1 MIAPR
6 PLEPEVAL
14 NLALAVV
21 ESSTAPL
28 LLLDEDLRVI
38 AASASFGS
46 AFQIDPVGAA
56 GYEVFGLGTGEW
68 DVPELRSRL
77 NATVSGEATI
87 EAYEMDLRSERTG
100 TRRLVLD
107 AHKLEYGDLLHVR
120 LLLSVSDV
128 TDIRR
133 RERRN
138 ADRLREKAILLQE
151 VRHRIA
157 NSLQIIASVLM
168 QDARRVQSAETRIH
182 LRDAHDRVMSVAV
195 LQRQLAASS
204 PGGVEMRSYLLQLCQ
219 SIETSM
225 IQDPCQ
231 LRLEVMA
238 DESMV
243 SADTSVSLGL
253 VATELVINA
262 LKHAFPE
269 ARAGKIVVSYL
280 SNGFDWTLS
289 VSDNGVGMPAPDQS
303 AAGGLGTSIVQ
314 GLSKRLHARTEIADA
329 HPGTTVSVIHCRQEA
344 AAHKPGARLSA
355 HAAANDAAR
364 PTVSQ

>member
-1 MIAPR
+1 MIAPTPR
-6 PLEPEVAL
+6 EPEVAL

-21 ESSTAPL
+21 ESSTEPL
-28 LLLDEDLRVI
+28 LLLGKDLRVI
-38 AASASFGS
+38 AASVSFGN
-46 AFQIDPVGAA
+46 AFQIDPGRAA
-56 GYEVFGLGTGEW
+56 GCEVFRLGAGEW
-68 DVPELRSRL
+68 DIPKLRSRL
-77 NATVSGEATI
+77 NAAVSGEAAL

-100 TRRLVLD
+100 TRRLVLN

-151 VRHRIA
+151 VRH
-157 NSLQIIASVLM
+157 LQIIASVLM

-204 PGGVEMRSYLLQLCQ
+204 PGGVEMRSYLIQLCE

-225 IQDPCQ
+225 IQDPRQ
-231 LRLEVMA
+231 LQLEVMA

-243 SADTSVSLGL
+243 SADTCVSLGL

-269 ARAGKIVVSYL
+269 ARAGKIVVGYVS
-280 SNGFDWTLS
+280 SGSDWTLS
-289 VSDNGVGMPAPDQS
+289 VSDNGVGMSAPDQN

-314 GLSKRLHARTEIADA
+314 GLSKRLHARAEIADA
-329 HPGTTVSVIHCRQEA
+329 HPGTTVSIIHRRQA
-344 AAHKPGARLSA
+344 GDVHISAARLSA
-355 HAAANDAAR
+355 NEAAR